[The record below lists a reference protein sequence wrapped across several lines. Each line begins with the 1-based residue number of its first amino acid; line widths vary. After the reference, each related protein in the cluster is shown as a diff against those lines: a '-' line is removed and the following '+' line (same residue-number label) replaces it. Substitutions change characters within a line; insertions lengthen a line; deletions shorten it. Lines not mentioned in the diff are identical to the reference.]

1 MARSKLIKGKKLPA
15 KKLQQVLLRSI
26 SDQPKKRLNAK
37 QLIKKLKIAN
47 SRVSVDEALSAL
59 YRDGKI
65 RHVKDGKYRALQGGG
80 SGSSDPVEA
89 YEGYVDLTRSGA
101 AFIIC
106 EKLDQDVYVPAKRT
120 MQAMNGD
127 KVVVTLGKRYGK
139 RLEGT
144 VTNILEH
151 TTSRFVGRFQWSR
164 NFSFVVPDSDAI
176 PFDIFVHP
184 DDQGG
189 AKEGDMVMVEV
200 TSWPD
205 NHRKSPGGRVMRI
218 FNPEDSHEIKMES
231 ILSDH
236 GFSMDF
242 PAHVIKQAQDLPK
255 KITAQEISR
264 RRDMRTVP
272 TFTIDPKTAKDFDDA
287 ISCRTLPDGLI
298 EVGVHIADV
307 THFVKP
313 DSEIDKEA
321 YKRSTSVY
329 LVDRTAPML
338 PEVLSNEL
346 CSLRPDEDSLCFS
359 AIFQFDG
366 KGKVKDRWFGKTIIH
381 SDRRFAYE
389 EAQEVLN
396 AGKGDYIEELKTV
409 AKIARKLR
417 ADRMKKGGI
426 TFETPEFQFELDAEN
441 KPVAIHLK
449 ERQETNML
457 IEDLMLL
464 ANQEVAIFIAKKAK
478 PSIPFV
484 YRIHDLPDQTKLA
497 EYSLFLKE
505 LGFKFDHQSPD
516 QIRASFAKLNA
527 AAKKDENIA
536 FAERSAV
543 RTMAKAVYSTE
554 NIGHFGLGFDDYT
567 HFTSP
572 IRRYSDVLV
581 HRILE
586 LNLMGDFRANKAD
599 LDAKCVHI
607 SNQEKKAADAERASI
622 KFKQIEFI
630 SQFIGETFEG
640 YISGFIDSGIFVAL
654 RESGVEGMVG
664 FDKLDEVYDIP
675 ENRLKAVAR
684 KSGKIYRIGD
694 RIQVKVVEAR
704 LERAE
709 VDFDLVTTDLPA

>member
-1 MARSKLIKGKKLPA
+1 MSRSKSIKGQKLPA
-15 KKLQQVLLRSI
+15 KKLQQILLRSL

-37 QLIKKLKIAN
+37 QLVKKLKIAN
-47 SRVSVDEALSAL
+47 SRISVDEALTTL
-59 YRDGKI
+59 LRDGKI
-65 RHVKDGKYRALQGGG
+65 RHVKDGKYRALAGD
-80 SGSSDPVEA
+80 SSMSEPAEA

-106 EKLDQDVYVPAKRT
+106 EKLEQDVYVPAKRT
-120 MQAMNGD
+120 MQAMQGD
-127 KVVVTLGKRYGK
+127 KVIVELGRRYGK

-144 VTNILEH
+144 IKQILEH
-151 TTSRFVGRFQWSR
+151 TTNRFVGRYQWSR
-164 NFSFVVPDSDAI
+164 NFSFVVPDSELI

-189 AKEGDMVMVEV
+189 AKEGDTVMVEV

-205 NHRKSPGGRVMRI
+205 DHRKSPGGKVIRI
-218 FNPEDSHEIKMES
+218 FDPEDRHEIKMNS

-242 PAHVIKQAQDLPK
+242 PEHVNKEAEDLPK
-255 KITAQEISR
+255 KITEQEISR
-264 RRDMRTVP
+264 RRDVRPVP

-287 ISCRTLPDGLI
+287 ISCRTLDNGLT

-307 THFVKP
+307 THYVKP
-313 DSEIDKEA
+313 GSAMDQEA

-338 PEVLSNEL
+338 PEMLSNEL
-346 CSLRPDEDSLCFS
+346 CSLRPDEDSLTFS
-359 AIFQFDG
+359 AIFQFDN

-389 EAQEVLN
+389 EAQEVLD
-396 AGKGDYIEELKTV
+396 KKEGDHLEDLQKV
-409 AKIARKLR
+409 AKIARMLR

-426 TFETPEFQFELDAEN
+426 TFETPEFQFELDEDN
-441 KPVAIHLK
+441 KPIAIHLK
-449 ERQETNML
+449 HRQETNLL

-464 ANQEVAIFIAKKAK
+464 ANQEVALFIAKKAK
-478 PSIPFV
+478 PPVPFV

-505 LGFKFDHQSPD
+505 LGFTFDHQSPD

-527 AAKKDENIA
+527 AALEDENLA

-554 NIGHFGLGFDDYT
+554 NIGHFGLGFDHYT

-572 IRRYSDVLV
+572 IRRYSDVMV

-586 LNLMGDFRANKAD
+586 LNLAADFRAKKDD
-599 LDAKCVHI
+599 LDVRCVHI
-607 SNQEKKAADAERASI
+607 SNQERKAAESERASI

-630 SQFIGETFEG
+630 SQYIGQTFEG

-654 RESGVEGMVG
+654 RESGVEGMVS
-664 FDKLDEVYDIP
+664 FDKLSEVYDIP

-694 RIQVKVVEAR
+694 RIQVEVVEAR

-709 VDFDLVTTDLPA
+709 VDFDLVE